1 MAKQSFTASTVATEL
16 TQQSPE
22 TTVAPHPMEGLREF
36 WQTTTPYDPV
46 RPLDSWQTRFEQG
59 KALRVR
65 TPRESHAAWTPPAD
79 RTNPVAT
86 VLASNAGREESLIPL
101 RMGRMAESPFA
112 FLRGACAVMA
122 GDLARTPISGPQVML
137 NGDAHVNNFGFYGT
151 PQRDVVIDI
160 NDFDEATVG
169 PWEWDLKRLVA
180 SVNVV
185 GRENGL
191 DAEERHSAVM
201 RCVGGYSLN
210 AQRLMKL
217 GVLDSWS
224 LFAYAEL
231 ERHEAA
237 LKAVGIQIGNKFRAV
252 VKKVLA
258 KAQRADNDALLA
270 KVARRQADGG
280 WRFVEDPP
288 ILTSL
293 DEATRQKVIASLVEY
308 AESLSQECRFM
319 LRRYSVADVCHRVV
333 GVGSVGTRVYLVL
346 LFGNGDD
353 DPLFLQI
360 KETVAPAHA
369 PYLPPV
375 VFRTNHEGRRV
386 VAAQRALQ
394 SLGDP
399 MLGYTTIDGR
409 HYFVRQM
416 KNLKASMPIE
426 FLTGEPFEFWGWVCG
441 VLLARAHT
449 RSGDIA
455 RIAGY
460 IGKSDAFATALS
472 EFAEA
477 YGDQTER
484 DHAALVD
491 AVRTG
496 RVVADPSTTEGT
508 EP

>member
-1 MAKQSFTASTVATEL
+1 MARKSNSPATSAVPL
-16 TQQSPE
+16 PK
-22 TTVAPHPMEGLREF
+22 TTDKLRNLESLREF
-36 WQTTTPYDPV
+36 WQTTALFDPR

-59 KALRVR
+59 KALREQ
-65 TPRESHAAWTPPAD
+65 TPRESHATWSAPDDRAD
-79 RTNPVAT
+79 PVAT
-86 VLASNAGREESLIPL
+86 VLASNSGREETLIPL

-122 GDLARTPISGPQVML
+122 GDLSRTPISGPQVMID
-137 NGDAHVNNFGFYGT
+137 GDAHINNFGLYGT

-160 NDFDEATVG
+160 NDFDEATIG

-180 SVNVV
+180 SINVA

-191 DAEERHSAVM
+191 DAEERRSAVM
-201 RCVGGYSLN
+201 RCVGGYLLN
-210 AQRLMKL
+210 TQRLMKL
-217 GVLDSWS
+217 GILETWS

-231 ERHEAA
+231 DRQEAA
-237 LKAVGIQIGNKFRAV
+237 LRSVGVQIGNKFRAV

-258 KAQRADNDALLA
+258 KAQRTHNDTLLT
-270 KVARRQADGG
+270 KVARRQTDGG

-293 DEATRQKVIASLVEY
+293 DDETRQNVIASLVEY
-308 AESLSQECRFM
+308 SESLSPECRFM

-333 GVGSVGTRVYLVL
+333 GVGSVGTRAYLVL
-346 LFGNGDD
+346 LFGNGDE
-353 DPLFLQI
+353 DPLFLQV
-360 KETVAPAHA
+360 KEAVAPAHA
-369 PYLPPV
+369 PYLPPLAL
-375 VFRTNHEGRRV
+375 RINHEGHRV
-386 VAAQRALQ
+386 VAVQRALQ

-399 MLGYTTIDGR
+399 LLGYTTIEGR

-441 VLLARAHT
+441 ALLARAHA

-460 IGKSDAFATALS
+460 IGKSNVFASALAA
-472 EFAEA
+472 FAEA

-484 DHAALVD
+484 DHAALVE
-491 AVRTG
+491 AVRSG
-496 RVVADPSTTEGT
+496 RVVALANADL
-508 EP
+508 

>member
-1 MAKQSFTASTVATEL
+1 MAKTASTATASATKL
-16 TQQSPE
+16 ADPPPE
-22 TTVAPHPMEGLREF
+22 TTAAPRDLAGLREF
-36 WQTTTPYDPV
+36 WQTTAPFDPV
-46 RPLDSWQTRFEQG
+46 RALDSWQTRYELGKTLREQ
-59 KALRVR
+59 
-65 TPRESHAAWTPPAD
+65 TPRESHAAWTPAAD
-79 RTNPVAT
+79 RSDPVAT
-86 VLASNAGREESLIPL
+86 VLASNVGREESLIPL

-122 GDLARTPISGPQVML
+122 GDLARTPISGPQVMID
-137 NGDAHVNNFGFYGT
+137 GDAHINNFGLYGT
-151 PQRDVVIDI
+151 PQRDIVIDI
-160 NDFDEATVG
+160 NDFDEATLG

-180 SVNVV
+180 SVNVA

-210 AQRLMKL
+210 AQRLMPL
-217 GVLDSWS
+217 GILETWS

-231 ERHEAA
+231 ERHEAG
-237 LKAVGIQIGNKFRAV
+237 LKRMGIQIGNKFRAV

-258 KAQRADNDALLA
+258 KAQRTSNDTLLA

-288 ILTSL
+288 ILTTL
-293 DEATRQKVIASLVEY
+293 DESTRQQVIASLVEY
-308 AESLSQECRFM
+308 GETLPPEYRIM
-319 LRRYSVADVCHRVV
+319 LHRYSVADVCHRVV
-333 GVGSVGTRVYLVL
+333 GVGSVGTRAYLVL

-353 DPLFLQI
+353 DPLFLQV
-360 KETVAPAHA
+360 KEAVAPAHA
-369 PYLPPV
+369 PYLPPLSM
-375 VFRTNHEGRRV
+375 RINHEGRRV
-386 VAAQRALQ
+386 VGAQRLLQ

-399 MLGYTTIDGR
+399 LLGYTTIDGR

-441 VLLARAHT
+441 ALLARAHART
-449 RSGDIA
+449 GDIA
-455 RIAGY
+455 KIAGF
-460 IGKSDAFATALS
+460 IGKSAAFATALA

-484 DHAALVD
+484 DHAALVE
-491 AVRTG
+491 AVRMG
-496 RVVADPSTTEGT
+496 QVAAIYEDDQ
-508 EP
+508 